1 MSVSRRGFLQG
12 LGVGRTSHASA
23 FIAARGH
30 EEWVAEAM
38 QQGRQGGGMRRPTL
52 PPGVE
57 AIRIS
62 SNENPLG
69 PGKAAIDAILGKF
82 PEANRYPFNSTPLDA
97 DLEILLAK
105 LNTAKR
111 ENVVL
116 GVGSQELLKN
126 SARVFMS
133 PTKHLVIPSPTYGD
147 PAGFAQNVLKYT
159 VKSAPVSEKTL
170 KTDLSAL
177 LPHVKGAGLV
187 YICNPNNPTA
197 TINSA
202 QEIKDFIAE
211 VKKTSPTTAILI
223 DEAYCDYVSDASFQT
238 AIPVALATPGVL
250 VARTFSKAYGMA
262 GVRIGYAI
270 GDAATVKKMAA
281 YKMPYNVNT
290 FGVAAAVA
298 SLKDPQHIKEEAARN
313 KAVRDFTVKAL
324 ADLGYTST
332 DSQTNFIFTDI
343 GKTMTAAAFRD
354 GCAAKGVMVG
364 RDFPPLEKTWARI
377 SLGTMEEMQK
387 ATEVFRS
394 VLKPSTTTSSGK
406 GQ

>member
-23 FIAARGH
+23 FMAARGH
-30 EEWVAEAM
+30 EEFVAEAM
-38 QQGRQGGGMRRPTL
+38 QQGRPGGQQRPAL
-52 PPGVE
+52 PPGVQ

-69 PGKAAIDAILGKF
+69 PGKAAIDAILGRF

-97 DLEILLAK
+97 DLEILIAK
-105 LNTAKR
+105 QNAAKR

-126 SARVFMS
+126 AARVFMS

-147 PAGFAQNVLKYT
+147 PAGFAQNVLHYA
-159 VKSAPVSEKTL
+159 VKSAPVTEKTL
-170 KTDLSAL
+170 KTDLSVL
-177 LPHVKGAGLV
+177 LPLVKGAGLV
-187 YICNPNNPTA
+187 YLCNPNNPTA

-211 VKKTSPTTAILI
+211 VKKTSPTTGILL
-223 DEAYCDYVSDASFQT
+223 DEAYCDYTTDPSFAT
-238 AIPVALATPGVL
+238 AILIALTTPAVV

-270 GDAATVKKMAA
+270 ADAATMRKMSAWR
-281 YKMPYNVNT
+281 MPYNVNT

-298 SLKDPQHIKEEAARN
+298 SLKDPAHIKEESARN
-313 KAVRDFTVKAL
+313 KAVREFTIKAL
-324 ADLGYTST
+324 ADLGYKST

-343 GKTMTAAAFRD
+343 GRTMTAAQFRD
-354 GCAAKGVMVG
+354 ACAAKGVMVG
-364 RDFPPLEKTWARI
+364 RDFPPLEKQWARI
-377 SLGTMEEMQK
+377 SLGTMDEMQK

-394 VLKPSTTTSSGK
+394 VLKPVTSTSSGK
-406 GQ
+406 GR

>member
-12 LGVGRTSHASA
+12 LGVGRTSHAAA

-30 EEWVAEAM
+30 EEHVAEAM
-38 QQGRQGGGMRRPTL
+38 QQGRNGGMQRPAL
-52 PPGVE
+52 PPGVQ

-82 PEANRYPFNSTPLDA
+82 PEANRYPFNSSPLDA

-105 LNTAKR
+105 LNAAKR

-159 VKSAPVSEKTL
+159 VKSAPVDAKTL
-170 KTDLSAL
+170 KTNLSAL
-177 LPHVKGAGLV
+177 LPHINGAGMV
-187 YICNPNNPTA
+187 YICNPNNPTS

-223 DEAYCDYVSDASFQT
+223 DEAYCDYAGDGFQT
-238 AIPVALATPGVL
+238 AIPIALATPGVL

-270 GDAATVKKMAA
+270 GDAATVKKMTA

-290 FGVAAAVA
+290 FGVAAAIA

-324 ADLGYTST
+324 ADLGYTSA
-332 DSQTNFIFTDI
+332 DSHTNFIFTEI

-354 GCAAKGVMVG
+354 GCAAKGIMVG

>member
-12 LGVGRTSHASA
+12 LRQGQHAHAAA
-23 FIAARGH
+23 FLAARGH
-30 EEWVAEAM
+30 EEAMAEA
-38 QQGRQGGGMRRPTL
+38 QQGGRQGGARMRPNL
-52 PPGVE
+52 PPGVDG
-57 AIRIS
+57 IRIS

-82 PEANRYPFNSTPLDA
+82 PEANRYPFNSSPLDA
-97 DLEILLAK
+97 DLEILIARQ
-105 LNTAKR
+105 NSAKR
-111 ENVVL
+111 ESVVL

-126 SARVFMS
+126 AARVFLS

-147 PAGFAQNVLKYT
+147 PAGFAQNVMKVT
-159 VKSAPVSEKTL
+159 VKTAPVTEKTL
-170 KTDLSAL
+170 RTDLSAL
-177 LPHVKGAGLV
+177 LPHIKGAGLV
-187 YICNPNNPTA
+187 YLCNPNNPTA

-202 QEIKDFIAE
+202 QEIKDFVAE
-211 VKKTSPTTAILI
+211 VKKTSPTTAVLI
-223 DEAYCDYVSDASFQT
+223 DEAYCDYATDPSFQT
-238 AIPVALATPGVL
+238 AIPLALATPGVL

-262 GVRIGYAI
+262 GVRIGYAL
-270 GDAATVKKMAA
+270 GDAATIKKMSA
-281 YKMPYNVNT
+281 YRMPYNVNT

-298 SLKDPQHIKEEAARN
+298 SLKDPAHIKEESARN
-313 KAVRDFTVKAL
+313 KAVREFTVKAL
-324 ADLGYTST
+324 ADMGYTST
-332 DSQTNFIFTDI
+332 DSQTNFIFAEI
-343 GKTMTAAAFRD
+343 GKTMTAAAFRE

-364 RDFPPLEKTWARI
+364 RDFPPLEKQWARI

>member
-30 EEWVAEAM
+30 EEYVAEAVQ
-38 QQGRQGGGMRRPTL
+38 QQGRNGGMQRPAL
-52 PPGVE
+52 PPGVQ

-69 PGKAAIDAILGKF
+69 PGKAAIDAILGRF

-97 DLEILLAK
+97 DLEILIAK
-105 LNTAKR
+105 LNAAKR

-116 GVGSQELLKN
+116 GTGSQELLKN

-133 PTKHLVIPSPTYGD
+133 PAKHLVIPSPTYGD
-147 PAGFAQNVLKYT
+147 PAGFAQNVLHYT
-159 VKSAPVSEKTL
+159 VKSAPVAEKTL

-187 YICNPNNPTA
+187 YICNPNNPTS

-202 QEIKDFIAE
+202 QEIKDFVAE

-223 DEAYCDYVSDASFQT
+223 DEAYCDYVTDSSFQT
-238 AIPVALATPGVL
+238 AIPLALATPGVL

-262 GVRIGYAI
+262 GVRIGYAL
-270 GDAATVKKMAA
+270 GDAATIKKMSA
-281 YKMPYNVNT
+281 YRMPYNVNT

-298 SLKDPQHIKEEAARN
+298 SLKDPQHIKEESARN

-324 ADLGYTST
+324 ADLGHTST
-332 DSQTNFIFTDI
+332 DSQCNFIFTDI

-354 GCAAKGVMVG
+354 ACAAKGVLVG

-394 VLKPSTTTSSGK
+394 VLKPSTTTSPGK